1 MIIPVLNYYSCTRS
15 NYMNE
20 VDDNGNEINGEYD
33 NSKVKII
40 FFGQGN
46 KIIFKEKIKTK
57 KLDIVCDG
65 NNIYIEIGK
74 SCIINGHIRISS
86 DCKLIIGD
94 NLLSQFSNGYYI
106 GEGCSMTIGNDC
118 MFSGGITFQTDDSH
132 AIYDVITGN
141 RINKGKDIIIGNHVW
156 VCENCKILKN
166 TTIRDGS
173 IIGMNTL
180 ISNCTIMNN
189 SIVAGCPFKYIRYNI
204 AWEKPYVNSHKFSQN
219 VIKSYYWKKT
229 EFE

>member
-1 MIIPVLNYYSCTRS
+1 
-15 NYMNE
+15 MNE

-118 MFSGGITFQTDDSH
+118 MFSGEITFRTDDSH

>member
-1 MIIPVLNYYSCTRS
+1 
-15 NYMNE
+15 MNE

-94 NLLSQFSNGYYI
+94 NLL
-106 GEGCSMTIGNDC
+106 
-118 MFSGGITFQTDDSH
+118 
-132 AIYDVITGN
+132 
-141 RINKGKDIIIGNHVW
+141 
-156 VCENCKILKN
+156 
-166 TTIRDGS
+166 
-173 IIGMNTL
+173 
-180 ISNCTIMNN
+180 
-189 SIVAGCPFKYIRYNI
+189 
-204 AWEKPYVNSHKFSQN
+204 
-219 VIKSYYWKKT
+219 
-229 EFE
+229 

>member
-1 MIIPVLNYYSCTRS
+1 
-15 NYMNE
+15 MNE
-20 VDDNGNEINGEYD
+20 VDDNGNEIHGEYD

-118 MFSGGITFQTDDSH
+118 MFL
-132 AIYDVITGN
+132 
-141 RINKGKDIIIGNHVW
+141 
-156 VCENCKILKN
+156 EEL
-166 TTIRDGS
+166 
-173 IIGMNTL
+173 
-180 ISNCTIMNN
+180 
-189 SIVAGCPFKYIRYNI
+189 PFDRR
-204 AWEKPYVNSHKFSQN
+204 
-219 VIKSYYWKKT
+219 
-229 EFE
+229 